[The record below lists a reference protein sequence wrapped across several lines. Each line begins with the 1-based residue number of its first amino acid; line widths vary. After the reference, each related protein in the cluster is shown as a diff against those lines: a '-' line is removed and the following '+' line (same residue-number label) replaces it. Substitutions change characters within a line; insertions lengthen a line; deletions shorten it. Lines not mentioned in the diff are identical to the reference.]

1 MLSIKSIFSLSS
13 GCEEI
18 PNVQG
23 QERLLHFARAAVK
36 RYSMSKVR
44 NRGCASLDEPC
55 GDTRHPRTE
64 KKTSKMISTGAAV
77 RRYPTSKDKGESP
90 ARW

>member
-1 MLSIKSIFSLSS
+1 MLSIKPIFSLSS
-13 GCEEI
+13 GLEEI

-23 QERLLHFARAAVK
+23 QERLLHFARAAVE

-44 NRGCASLDEPC
+44 NHGCASLDGPC
-55 GDTRHPRTE
+55 GNIPHPRTE
-64 KKTSKMISTGAAV
+64 KKTSKTVSTGAAV